1 MVLKRGHA
9 GFSTLGLLRHTGL
22 RNKSTSAISAR
33 TTRLNIRFLDT
44 FVWVA
49 RLRSFRLAAVHLHAT
64 QSAISQRIAALE
76 SDLGVKL
83 LDRHHH
89 EVTLTPE
96 GALVLERAET
106 IVLTYS
112 EIKRGIFGKKALKPI
127 VRIGVSDVVSLSFLP
142 HLYTRLIRE
151 YEVQRI
157 EARVDIPPRNH
168 QALKDGEIDIA
179 IGPSIWQGDEMV
191 NVGLCDF
198 SMHWVASSQ
207 LEFPEDPIALSSF
220 TKYPI
225 ILPDRPSLPHRLLG
239 EQLLSADRG
248 ALRLLSVSSLASL
261 IQLVLGGVGVSALP
275 AAVVQREIA
284 QGLLQIVPFKEPIPD
299 VRIAMTY
306 LHVPEDATPHL
317 LLASLKD
324 AISEYC
330 DQQGDQFV
338 TNRL

>member
-1 MVLKRGHA
+1 M
-9 GFSTLGLLRHTGL
+9 
-22 RNKSTSAISAR
+22 
-33 TTRLNIRFLDT
+33 NIRFLET

-49 RLRSFRLAAVHLHAT
+49 RLRSFRLAAAHLHAT

-76 SDLGVKL
+76 TDLGIKL
-83 LDRHHH
+83 LDRQHH

-96 GALVLERAET
+96 GALVFERAET

-112 EIKRGIFGKKALKPI
+112 EIKRRAFGKESLKPI

-151 YEVQRI
+151 YDVQTI
-157 EARVDIPPRNH
+157 EAKVDSPPRNY
-168 QALKDGEIDIA
+168 QALKDGQIDIA

-198 SMHWVASSQ
+198 SMHWIASSQ
-207 LEFPEDPIALSSF
+207 LEFPEGPITVSSF

-225 ILPDRPSLPHRLLG
+225 VLPDRPTLPHRLLG

-248 ALRLLSVSSLASL
+248 VLRLLSVSSLASL

-275 AAVVQREIA
+275 VAVVQREIA
-284 QGLLQIVPFKEPIPD
+284 QGLLQIVPFEEPIPD

-306 LHVPEDATPHL
+306 LHVPGDTTPHL
-317 LLASLKD
+317 LLASLKG
-324 AISEYC
+324 AIAEYC
-330 DQQGDQFV
+330 DQHGDQFV
-338 TNRL
+338 SNRLC